1 MLYLICELT
10 RQRLPTPDIRARV
23 QLLFADIPWN
33 ERRFYNRLSEERQK
47 QRVRDAEARVQQ
59 LHGLWSNVVAAAAGS
74 QELTEIAQA
83 DIHRMVDKL
92 CSMAQT
98 DASTL
103 PVPLVHQPSDHDLED
118 PYDTGGQASSQD
130 AMDTTGDSSSQ
141 DEVSPSQSRLYIFSH
156 SNHVFFFSSL
166 SANQQHLL
174 HGNMATRQQM
184 QIHQKDSQQLQ
195 FLSKFSMSN
204 FMLIESSKTSN
215 NFTVD
220 DQGLWHSQTTL
231 PTLAMTL
238 PYPPLVNKRNK
249 RHPC

>member
-1 MLYLICELT
+1 MLDLICELT

-103 PVPLVHQPSDHDLED
+103 PLPLVQQPSSSDHDHLED
-118 PYDTGGQASSQD
+118 LYDVGGQASSQD

-141 DEVSPSQSRLYIFSH
+141 DEVSQVNHFLRTVLTILAMCVFLVYQQTNDFFFTETWQQISKCRYTKGIHSSNDSSTSSVCQTSCTSSPPRRATASPSTIKVFGILRRLYR
-156 SNHVFFFSSL
+156 L
-166 SANQQHLL
+166 WRRLL
-174 HGNMATRQQM
+174 H
-184 QIHQKDSQQLQ
+184 IL
-195 FLSKFSMSN
+195 
-204 FMLIESSKTSN
+204 
-215 NFTVD
+215 
-220 DQGLWHSQTTL
+220 
-231 PTLAMTL
+231 
-238 PYPPLVNKRNK
+238 Y
-249 RHPC
+249 

>member
-1 MLYLICELT
+1 MLNENNGTWEFRKSLNPEASKHNHELMRPEEIDKGWPKEMLDLICELT

-103 PVPLVHQPSDHDLED
+103 PLPLVQQPSSSDHDLED

-141 DEVSPSQSRLYIFSH
+141 DEVS
-156 SNHVFFFSSL
+156 
-166 SANQQHLL
+166 
-174 HGNMATRQQM
+174 
-184 QIHQKDSQQLQ
+184 QLNL
-195 FLSKFSMSN
+195 FC
-204 FMLIESSKTSN
+204 TS
-215 NFTVD
+215 
-220 DQGLWHSQTTL
+220 
-231 PTLAMTL
+231 
-238 PYPPLVNKRNK
+238 
-249 RHPC
+249 